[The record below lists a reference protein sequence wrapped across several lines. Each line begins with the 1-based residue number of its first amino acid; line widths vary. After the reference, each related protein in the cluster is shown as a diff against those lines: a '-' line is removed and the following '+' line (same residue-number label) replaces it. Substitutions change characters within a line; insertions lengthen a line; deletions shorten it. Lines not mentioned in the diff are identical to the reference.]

1 MGFPKKMKG
10 STWGLGLLTSV
21 KGGRGLGA
29 GCAWEKRE
37 RTLERL
43 TTEQVGLGKR
53 FVKGSSVSG
62 IIISRGGG
70 NPADDFAR
78 TALSAAP
85 DGPAR
90 PRAWEW
96 AGRLTA
102 SKYLLPQ
109 QDVSRTHTS
118 AEAAGVPAPGAL
130 GQSGM
135 SWEVWC
141 RGGPESSEPG
151 GPSSGFWSRLA

>member
-1 MGFPKKMKG
+1 MC
-10 STWGLGLLTSV
+10 LG
-21 KGGRGLGA
+21 KEG
-29 GCAWEKRE
+29 
-37 RTLERL
+37 TLERL

-53 FVKGSSVSG
+53 FVKGSCVSG
-62 IIISRGGG
+62 IIISRGRGT
-70 NPADDFAR
+70 PADDFAS

-102 SKYLLPQ
+102 SKCLLPQ

-118 AEAAGVPAPGAL
+118 AEAAGVPAPGPL
-130 GQSGM
+130 GQPGM
-135 SWEVWC
+135 SWAVWC

-151 GPSSGFWSRLA
+151 GPESWVLVSSGLVSLDLLSDIQASVQVDYPADFCVHL